1 MKINIPS
8 KIEKDIKR
16 ISEKLGID
24 QRDFLINAILYY
36 FQIMEK
42 EIELKNEF
50 EAWEKVSDKDFI
62 KFEKTL
68 GCSYFPNTSYR

>member
-1 MKINIPS
+1 MIKINIPS
-8 KIEKDIKR
+8 KIEKDIKK

-42 EIELKNEF
+42 EIELKKEL
-50 EAWEKVSDKDFI
+50 ESWEKVSDKDWI
-62 KFEKTL
+62 KFEKKI
-68 GCSYFPNTSYR
+68 

>member
-1 MKINIPS
+1 MIKINIPS
-8 KIEKDIKR
+8 KIEKDIKK

-42 EIELKNEF
+42 EIELKKEL
-50 EAWEKVSDKDFI
+50 ESWEKLSDKDWI
-62 KFEKTL
+62 KFEKKI
-68 GCSYFPNTSYR
+68 